1 MMSNLSQTDLCR
13 FSYSA
18 IVYYCVMIDCSMV
31 LTLMDSYMRRI
42 KNYCTN
48 LSSSTSLFKYGHLLE
63 WLGDLINVDLLLA
76 HTALKAWWLGTY
88 VSKNW
93 ARCSNESKD
102 GGLCG
107 SGFIHCACLV
117 WCTRFVFNQEGAP
130 SPHPKTERCVSWI
143 HHKWVPR
150 GTYGIICHLTWSSGG
165 ILVCWFSPLFSHVK
179 VEMYLQMQLN
189 HAIHFDAVSCAFL
202 IGRVPVANG
211 RTGCIMSHLLLVDL

>member
-76 HTALKAWWLGTY
+76 HTALKA
-88 VSKNW
+88 
-93 ARCSNESKD
+93 
-102 GGLCG
+102 
-107 SGFIHCACLV
+107 
-117 WCTRFVFNQEGAP
+117 
-130 SPHPKTERCVSWI
+130 
-143 HHKWVPR
+143 
-150 GTYGIICHLTWSSGG
+150 
-165 ILVCWFSPLFSHVK
+165 
-179 VEMYLQMQLN
+179 
-189 HAIHFDAVSCAFL
+189 
-202 IGRVPVANG
+202 
-211 RTGCIMSHLLLVDL
+211 